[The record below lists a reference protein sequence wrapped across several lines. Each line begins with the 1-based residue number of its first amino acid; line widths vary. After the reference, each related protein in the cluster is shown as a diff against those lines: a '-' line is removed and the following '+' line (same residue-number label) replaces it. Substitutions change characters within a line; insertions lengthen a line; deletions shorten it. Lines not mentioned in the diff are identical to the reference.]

1 MRIAWTHEV
10 IPYYVL
16 LIKSEQPI
24 LNSTFHLSLDTRNSP
39 MAPPAKLLA
48 HPQPQSISLSVR
60 AKAVIFADQKSQELL
75 EQIERVAP
83 SDAAVLIIGETGT
96 GKELVAKHIHEQS
109 KRKGPFVA
117 VNCGALSQSLAEAEL
132 FGHQAGAFTGAT
144 ETRAGWFES
153 ANGGTLFLDEIG
165 DLPMSLQVKLLR
177 VLQEREVVRVGSR
190 KAVALDVRLVAATNI
205 DLSHAVAAGNFRLD
219 LYYRLSVVTFELP
232 PLRQRKGDV
241 LPLVEYFVT
250 QYATRLQLQ
259 EPTLAPEA
267 KDALIN
273 YSWPGNIRELENVIH
288 SALLVAT
295 GDVIRASNLRFSA
308 MMVPNVAND
317 AHSSLTPQE
326 HIVKQLERLFAAPPK
341 QLYDNLEE
349 LIVKH
354 AFNYCDNNQ
363 VQTAKLLGLSRNILR
378 TLLKRFSLI
387 GGEVSAGE
395 LDVGDE
401 TLSTVVRVT

>member
-1 MRIAWTHEV
+1 M
-10 IPYYVL
+10 
-16 LIKSEQPI
+16 
-24 LNSTFHLSLDTRNSP
+24 
-39 MAPPAKLLA
+39 PPVKLLA

-109 KRKGPFVA
+109 KRTGPFVA

-153 ANGGTLFLDEIG
+153 ANGGTLFLDEVG

-190 KAVALDVRLVAATNI
+190 KSIPLDVRLVAATNI
-205 DLSHAVAAGNFRLD
+205 DLSHAVSAGNFRLD
-219 LYYRLSVVTFELP
+219 LYYRLNVMTFELS
-232 PLRQRKGDV
+232 PLRQRRGDI
-241 LPLVEYFVT
+241 LPLVEYFIAL
-250 QYATRLQLQ
+250 YANRLQRG
-259 EPTLAPEA
+259 EPKLLPEA
-267 KDALIN
+267 KNALLN

-288 SALLVAT
+288 SALLVAS
-295 GDVIRASNLRFSA
+295 GDVIRQENLRFSA
-308 MMVPNVAND
+308 MPHPPGLSETGNHASPLENI
-317 AHSSLTPQE
+317 AT
-326 HIVKQLERLFAAPPK
+326 QLDRLFIAPPK
-341 QLYDNLEE
+341 QLYEQLEE

-354 AFNYCDNNQ
+354 AFNYSGNNQ
-363 VQTAKLLGLSRNILR
+363 VQAAKLLGVSRNILR
-378 TLLKRFSLI
+378 TQLKRYGLI
-387 GGEVSAGE
+387 GNEQSDASSDDAEHAAAVI
-395 LDVGDE
+395 
-401 TLSTVVRVT
+401 

>member
-10 IPYYVL
+10 IPYYML
-16 LIKSEQPI
+16 LSKNQQPI
-24 LNSTFHLSLDTRNSP
+24 LNTSLRFHCDIRNTS
-39 MAPPAKLLA
+39 MPPAKLLA

-60 AKAVIFADQKSQELL
+60 AKAVIFADQKSQQLL

-109 KRKGPFVA
+109 KRPGPFVA

-132 FGHQAGAFTGAT
+132 FGHQAGAFTGAN

-190 KAVALDVRLVAATNI
+190 KSIPLDVRLVAATNI
-205 DLSHAVAAGNFRLD
+205 ELSHAVAAGHFRLD

-232 PLRQRKGDV
+232 PLRQRKGDI
-241 LPLVEYFVT
+241 LPLVDYFIA
-250 QYATRLQLQ
+250 QYANRLQLQ
-259 EPTLAPEA
+259 QPTLLPEA
-267 KDALIN
+267 RNALLH

-288 SALLVAT
+288 AALLVAR
-295 GDVIRASNLRFSA
+295 DEVIQVANLRFSA
-308 MMVPNVAND
+308 MPSPPGHGD
-317 AHSSLTPQE
+317 ASSNASPLE
-326 HIVKQLERLFAAPPK
+326 IISRQLDRLLVSPPA
-341 QLYDNLEE
+341 QLYEQLEE
-349 LIVKH
+349 LIIKQ
-354 AFNYCDNNQ
+354 AFNYCGNNQ
-363 VQTAKLLGLSRNILR
+363 VQTARLLGMSRNILR
-378 TLLKRFSLI
+378 TFLKRFALI
-387 GGEVSAGE
+387 GHDSAGE
-395 LDVGDE
+395 TEPSGTPLQGSAQL
-401 TLSTVVRVT
+401 T

>member
-1 MRIAWTHEV
+1 
-10 IPYYVL
+10 
-16 LIKSEQPI
+16 
-24 LNSTFHLSLDTRNSP
+24 